1 MRSRSWKT
9 QGFSNN
15 SRYLKAQPRVRK
27 NSWTAV
33 EIFSTR
39 MLRQREVGFVDDFV
53 ELHGVEALPALL
65 D

>member
-1 MRSRSWKT
+1 MLNLEPSRDNLEELS
-9 QGFSNN
+9 
-15 SRYLKAQPRVRK
+15 V
-27 NSWTAV
+27 
-33 EIFSTR
+33 